1 MRIVLDTN
9 VVLSALLWRGT
20 PYRLLDAIRQRSSTQ
35 LYSSATLLEKLA
47 DVLTRPS
54 ATKRLALIEKTAATV
69 LADYVEV
76 IELVAPTTVPRVVPG
91 DIDDDQVIAAAV
103 AAQADL
109 IVSGDR
115 KHLLPLCSHAGI
127 AIIDAARHCAG
138 SSRSHQS
145 LSRFDAA
152 WRSRACGFRTRSDR
166 SRQTRTGLRP
176 GHTSDPAKPSRLPS
190 EPAAASS
197 PACNAPPW
205 RP

>member
-20 PYRLLDAIRQRSSTQ
+20 PYRLLESIQQRSSTQ
-35 LYSSATLLEKLA
+35 LYSSTALLEELT

-91 DIDDDQVIAAAV
+91 DVDDDQVIAAAV
-103 AAQADL
+103 AAQSDL

-115 KHLLPLCSHAGI
+115 KHLLPLGSHGGI
-127 AIIDAARHCAG
+127 AIVEVAEA
-138 SSRSHQS
+138 
-145 LSRFDAA
+145 
-152 WRSRACGFRTRSDR
+152 
-166 SRQTRTGLRP
+166 LRLI
-176 GHTSDPAKPSRLPS
+176 SM
-190 EPAAASS
+190 E
-197 PACNAPPW
+197 
-205 RP
+205 

>member
-20 PYRLLDAIRQRSSTQ
+20 PFRLLDAIQQRSSTQ
-35 LYSSATLLEKLA
+35 LYSSTALLEELT

-54 ATKRLALIEKTAATV
+54 ATKRLALIDKTAATV

-76 IELVAPTTVPRVVPG
+76 IELVAPMTVPRVVPG

-115 KHLLPLCSHAGI
+115 KHLLPLGSHAGI
-127 AIIDAARHCAG
+127 AIVEVAEA
-138 SSRSHQS
+138 
-145 LSRFDAA
+145 
-152 WRSRACGFRTRSDR
+152 
-166 SRQTRTGLRP
+166 LRLI
-176 GHTSDPAKPSRLPS
+176 SM
-190 EPAAASS
+190 E
-197 PACNAPPW
+197 
-205 RP
+205 

>member
-20 PYRLLDAIRQRSSTQ
+20 PYRLLEAIQQRSSTQ
-35 LYSSATLLEKLA
+35 LYSSTALLEELT

-54 ATKRLALIEKTAATV
+54 ATKRLTLINKTAATV

-103 AAQADL
+103 AAEANL

-115 KHLLPLCSHAGI
+115 KHLLPLGSHAGI
-127 AIIDAARHCAG
+127 AIVDAAEA
-138 SSRSHQS
+138 
-145 LSRFDAA
+145 
-152 WRSRACGFRTRSDR
+152 
-166 SRQTRTGLRP
+166 LRLI
-176 GHTSDPAKPSRLPS
+176 SI
-190 EPAAASS
+190 E
-197 PACNAPPW
+197 
-205 RP
+205 

>member
-20 PYRLLDAIRQRSSTQ
+20 PYRLLDAIQQRSSTQ
-35 LYSSATLLEKLA
+35 LYSSTALLEELT

-54 ATKRLALIEKTAATV
+54 ATKRLALIDKTAATV

-76 IELVAPTTVPRVVPG
+76 IELVAPITVPRVVPG

-115 KHLLPLCSHAGI
+115 KHLLPLGSHAGI
-127 AIIDAARHCAG
+127 AIVDSAEA
-138 SSRSHQS
+138 
-145 LSRFDAA
+145 
-152 WRSRACGFRTRSDR
+152 
-166 SRQTRTGLRP
+166 LRLI
-176 GHTSDPAKPSRLPS
+176 SI
-190 EPAAASS
+190 E
-197 PACNAPPW
+197 
-205 RP
+205 